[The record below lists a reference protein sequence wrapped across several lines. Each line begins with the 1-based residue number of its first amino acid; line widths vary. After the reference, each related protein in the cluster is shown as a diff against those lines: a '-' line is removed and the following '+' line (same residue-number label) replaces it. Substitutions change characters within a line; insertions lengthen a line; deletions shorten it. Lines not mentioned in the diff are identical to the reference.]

1 MQKANQRG
9 FTLLEL
15 MVTVAILAILSTIA
29 VPNLGPFLDSSRL
42 RSLTGDLSSTLALA
56 RSEAVKRG
64 AFVSITAD
72 GGGGDFGRGW
82 TMFIDASPP
91 TGVVETT
98 STVLL
103 KQAALGSDVS
113 AVAALGGS
121 QNFLT
126 FDRLGRLVLA
136 NLGAGSGSVTV
147 KIGDMS
153 SPRKKGTMCLAWA
166 GRSRQVENVIG
177 SNTCD

>member
-1 MQKANQRG
+1 MRKLHHGG

-15 MVTVAILAILSTIA
+15 MVTLAILAILSTIA
-29 VPNLGPFLDSSRL
+29 VPNLGPFLDASRF

-64 AFVSITAD
+64 AFVSVTAD
-72 GGGGDFGRGW
+72 GGAGDFGQGW
-82 TMFIDASPP
+82 TMFIDVSPP
-91 TGVVETT
+91 TGMVETT

-113 AVAALGGS
+113 AVALIGGS
-121 QNFLT
+121 QGFLT

-136 NLGAGSGSVTV
+136 NLGAGAGSITV
-147 KIGDMS
+147 KIGDVS
-153 SPRKKGTMCLAWA
+153 TPRKKGTLCLAWA

-177 SNTCD
+177 SGTCG